1 MTSDTD
7 DRLQDLLDR
16 WEELREQ
23 GREPDVEEL
32 CRECPDL
39 AERLREW
46 ITVLRTSDWM
56 CRPAD
61 EVADETLG
69 EAGVLTAEEKD
80 RHRTLGE
87 YTLTGGA
94 GRRWDGAVRRC
105 HGGEHDRVAEIRQW
119 NAL

>member
-1 MTSDTD
+1 M
-7 DRLQDLLDR
+7 
-16 WEELREQ
+16 
-23 GREPDVEEL
+23 EEL

-87 YTLTGGA
+87 YTLLEELGGGGMA
-94 GRRWDGAVRRC
+94 RRSTTRR
-105 HGGEHDRVAEIRQW
+105 RA
-119 NAL
+119 A